1 MNMNNLAQ
9 YRAAAPYMQQGDV
22 IAFAGRAPLSF
33 IIEGYTGSKLSHVA
47 MVRACFAAKDLVN
60 ALGTVWVTEST
71 IFTDPA
77 TKKKISGPQ
86 THPLDEVLTVDY
98 AAAGSCAW
106 HLALADDVRAQIDW
120 AKFHAFIAKC
130 ENGSVKYDIPGYFA
144 YLWRSIPFIGARV
157 CQGETYRRMFC
168 SAYDTAIFENSGVAL
183 HRDFSAT
190 SPADLVRM
198 KLYKSCTQIMGP
210 TAVIDPEF
218 NTL

>member
-1 MNMNNLAQ
+1 VNDLTQ
-9 YRAAAPYMQQGDV
+9 YRAAAPNMLPGDV

-33 IIEGYTGSKLSHVA
+33 IIDGYTGSKLSHVA
-47 MVRACFAAKDLVN
+47 MVRKQLAWPQAAKQPSP
-60 ALGTVWVTEST
+60 AIWVTEST
-71 IFTDPA
+71 IFTDPV

-86 THPLDEVLTVDY
+86 THPLEQVLTVDY

-106 HLALADDVRAQIDW
+106 HLALADEVRAQIDW
-120 AKFHAFIAKC
+120 NKFYAFIAKC

-144 YLWRSIPFIGARV
+144 YLWRSIPFIGAHV
-157 CQGETYRRMFC
+157 CQSETYRRMFC

-198 KLYKSCTQIMGP
+198 KLYKACTQIMGP

>member
-1 MNMNNLAQ
+1 MNNLTQ
-9 YRAAAPYMQQGDV
+9 YRAAAPSMLPGDV

-33 IIEGYTGSKLSHVA
+33 IIDGYTGSKLSHVA
-47 MVRACFAAKDLVN
+47 MVR
-60 ALGTVWVTEST
+60 GTPPRLTEILAPLTPGVYVTEST
-71 IFTDPA
+71 IFTDPV
-77 TKKKISGPQ
+77 THTKISGPQ
-86 THPLDEVLTVDY
+86 THPLEEVLTVDY
-98 AAAGSCAW
+98 AATGSCAW
-106 HLALADDVRAQIDW
+106 HLTLADEVRAQIDW
-120 AKFHAFIAKC
+120 NKFYAFIAKC

-157 CQGETYRRMFC
+157 CQSETYRRMFC

-198 KLYKSCTQIMGP
+198 KLYKACTQIMGP